1 MPPEIRALQVPPA
14 HWGMALVTPSL
25 VRMAHQKGLEVHV
38 WTINDARDMER
49 LLEMGVDG
57 IVTDRA
63 DIAVEIV
70 AKRRALL

>member
-1 MPPEIRALQVPPA
+1 
-14 HWGMALVTPSL
+14 MALVTPSFL
-25 VRMAHQKGLEVHV
+25 RMVHQKGLELHV
-38 WTINDARDMER
+38 WTINDAHDMVR

-63 DIAVEIV
+63 DIAVELV